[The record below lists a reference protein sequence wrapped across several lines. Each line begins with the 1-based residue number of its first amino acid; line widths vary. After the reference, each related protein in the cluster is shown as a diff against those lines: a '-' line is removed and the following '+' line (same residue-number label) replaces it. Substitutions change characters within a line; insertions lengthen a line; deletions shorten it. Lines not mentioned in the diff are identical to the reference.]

1 MYRIDQQISI
11 SQQYWLIQSINMEYI
26 SIYSDLWFLFS
37 FLLLYPVY
45 ILLHFYQS
53 SLGFFFFCI
62 IANGI
67 FIFKSQLL
75 IFIYQKQL
83 TFLIISC
90 FLNSCST
97 SLFVLSR
104 SFFGEFWDFCIDN
117 RVNCEYTDLISS
129 FSVRISFIFLF
140 G

>member
-53 SLGFFFFCI
+53 SLGFFFLYYCKWYFYLQVP
-62 IANGI
+62 IAHFHISKTIN
-67 FIFKSQLL
+67 
-75 IFIYQKQL
+75 
-83 TFLIISC
+83 FLIISC

-117 RVNCEYTDLISS
+117 HVNCEYTDLISS

>member
-1 MYRIDQQISI
+1 MYRIDQQIST
-11 SQQYWLIQSINMEYI
+11 SQQYWLIQSMTWNTSPFIQLF
-26 SIYSDLWFLFS
+26 DFFLVFY
-37 FLLLYPVY
+37 FY
-45 ILLHFYQS
+45 ILYIFCCT
-53 SLGFFFFCI
+53 FTKAVWVFFFCI

-83 TFLIISC
+83 TFFIISC

-104 SFFGEFWDFCIDN
+104 SFFGEFWDFFIDN

-129 FSVRISFIFLF
+129 FSVRISFIFLL